1 MYMMPLIGS
10 ILVSFVVTVVLAR
23 IFIPVLKSVKMGQKI
38 LDIGPRWHKS
48 KEGTPTMGGLFFIA
62 ASALVLMFY
71 VIKSRDVSFLIHYLF
86 ILFNGAIGFLD
97 DYTKFFKKQNKGLSA
112 SQKLVL
118 QFAVSAAYV
127 FALRL
132 SGTISTIVAIPFVN
146 ASLDFGIFFYIA
158 LIIGAVFT
166 VNSTNLT
173 DGIDGLC
180 AGITAVVMIFF
191 AVLFVKSQNIAGV
204 YLAGAVLGGMLGFLV
219 YNFHPARVFMGD
231 TGSLFIGGAVVAASV
246 ILDCVLILL
255 FVAIVYYIESF
266 SVIIQVTSYKL
277 TKKRVFKMS
286 PIHHHFEMCGWNEV
300 KIVFVFSLVAA
311 IFCAVGCYGFIGS
324 I

>member
-1 MYMMPLIGS
+1 MYMPLIFS
-10 ILVSFVVTVVLAR
+10 TLVCFIVTAVLAR

-62 ASALVLMFY
+62 ASVIPVLYY
-71 VIKSRDVSFLIHYLF
+71 VIANRDPEFLIHYLF
-86 ILFNGAIGFLD
+86 IFFNGVIGFID

-112 SQKLVL
+112 SQKLIL
-118 QFAVSAAYV
+118 QFAVAAAYV
-127 FALRL
+127 LALRL
-132 SGTISTIVAIPFVN
+132 SNVIALTEITIPFIN
-146 ASLDFGIFFYIA
+146 RSFDIGIFYYII
-158 LIIGAVFT
+158 LIVGAVFT

-180 AGITAVVMIFF
+180 AGVTAVVMIFF
-191 AVLFVKSQNIAGV
+191 AVLFVKSGNIAGV

-231 TGSLFIGGAVVAASV
+231 TGSLFIGGAIVAASV
-246 ILDCVLILL
+246 LLDQILILL
-255 FVAIVYYIESF
+255 FVGLVYYIESF

-286 PIHHHFEMCGWNEV
+286 PIHHHFEMCGWGEV
-300 KIVFVFSLVAA
+300 KIVLVFSIVAA
-311 IFCAVGCYGFIGS
+311 IFCALGCYGFIGS